1 MIKRAACLLL
11 VAVLVSPIASTIA
24 EAEVRLSVEVKVLES
39 AGSSEAV
46 RGISEGKSTLVYG
59 KDVARADR
67 PDGSYLLF
75 DFKKKRFYEVYSVR
89 KTYVEHPFQMSLAL
103 PKSPMRGPKLS
114 LVADLSF
121 PLSSNETLDIAGLTA
136 HRYGL
141 TTQIEIGM
149 PDGGGPP
156 GGGPPGGGPQGGGPP
171 GGGAPPK
178 GGPPPMDDA
187 ISIPL
192 IDAEVWGIEAKRAGL
207 PEKQAAF
214 PLLALLTNGPFLKP
228 LADEL
233 SRVGVVPLSIVRSER
248 SGKRGESRPSAR
260 LDVVKVENIDV
271 PVGFFVLP
279 SGFMAAE
286 KPEK

>member
-1 MIKRAACLLL
+1 
-11 VAVLVSPIASTIA
+11 
-24 EAEVRLSVEVKVLES
+24 
-39 AGSSEAV
+39 
-46 RGISEGKSTLVYG
+46 
-59 KDVARADR
+59 
-67 PDGSYLLF
+67 
-75 DFKKKRFYEVYSVR
+75 
-89 KTYVEHPFQMSLAL
+89 
-103 PKSPMRGPKLS
+103 
-114 LVADLSF
+114 
-121 PLSSNETLDIAGLTA
+121 
-136 HRYGL
+136 
-141 TTQIEIGM
+141 
-149 PDGGGPP
+149 
-156 GGGPPGGGPQGGGPP
+156 
-171 GGGAPPK
+171 
-178 GGPPPMDDA
+178 MDDA